1 VTPELDDFPARL
13 PEGVLVDLLQ
23 ATQQIAVQ
31 VDTLL
36 GPVAER
42 RKQLRQHL
50 LDDGIIQPVGPPA
63 RGASVVAVDGGAAH
77 DELYAVDVVA
87 AVAVAAQGLRSQP
100 LPPAGPEAR
109 RPSATPPSRSTA
121 NGRRRPPQDAAAAA
135 HETWI
140 QILRHAPELE
150 RLAQAAMFAMELALL
165 DKLFQDVCIFDGSHL
180 TAAVRIG
187 GALCSQ
193 SAAVRRGAVELCE
206 RFAVVEAL
214 TRFCDP
220 VAGARFVAL
229 PKADSSRCLSSRFE
243 ARYGIC
249 LPATDKFLAA
259 QVLEPGEMFRPA
271 KVPKAWEQLHISARS
286 GAEAPV
292 RDLAAALDEAIEP
305 LRRRGQGQ
313 GIGVTYVKP
322 ESCSTALRVE
332 LKASRGREHA
342 TWLARVLSDETPGPY
357 LQEPYAQ
364 HQADLWAKS
373 IGVGVDGAIQ
383 AMRLAI
389 AGEGDPSYLEYLL
402 RSYRTTMTGGRA

>member
-1 VTPELDDFPARL
+1 MTPEIDDFPARL

-36 GPVAER
+36 GPVAEQ

-50 LDDGIIQPVGPPA
+50 LDDGIIQPVGAPV

-87 AVAVAAQGLRSQP
+87 AVAVAAEGLRSQP
-100 LPPAGPEAR
+100 LPPSGPGALRPPEA
-109 RPSATPPSRSTA
+109 A
-121 NGRRRPPQDAAAAA
+121 G

-140 QILRHAPELE
+140 QIQRHAPELE

-165 DKLFQDVCIFDGSHL
+165 DTLTNDVCIFDGSHL

-193 SAAVRRGAVELCE
+193 SAAVRRGTVELCE
-206 RFAVVEAL
+206 RFGVVEAL
-214 TRFCDP
+214 ARFSDP
-220 VAGARFVAL
+220 AAGARFVAL

-243 ARYGIC
+243 ARYGLC

-271 KVPKAWEQLHISARS
+271 KVPRSWEQLHVGARS

-292 RDLAAALDEAIEP
+292 RDLAAALDEAIDP